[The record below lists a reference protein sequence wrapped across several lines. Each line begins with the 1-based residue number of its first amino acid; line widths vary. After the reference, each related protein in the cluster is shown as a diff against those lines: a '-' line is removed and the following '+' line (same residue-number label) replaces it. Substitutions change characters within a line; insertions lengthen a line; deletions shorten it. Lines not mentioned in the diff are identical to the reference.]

1 MILLH
6 ICGQDQD
13 QIEEIARV
21 LLSENLIMDVNL
33 NVASQRFELS
43 GETFKRSSWVQ
54 LTGKTKSL
62 LFSTI
67 DDRITELFPD
77 NLPEIYSLPIVD
89 MDWDQASKLSL
100 EMPITERMYQ
110 VLYCNARVDRAIT
123 EILGATSK
131 HELAGRRWRLFSF
144 LGKRARGK
152 MS

>member
-13 QIEEIARV
+13 QIEA
-21 LLSENLIMDVNL
+21 IMDVNL

-89 MDWDQASKLSL
+89 MDWDQASKLKEDL
-100 EMPITERMYQ
+100 R
-110 VLYCNARVDRAIT
+110 RV
-123 EILGATSK
+123 
-131 HELAGRRWRLFSF
+131 
-144 LGKRARGK
+144 
-152 MS
+152 